1 MFTARP
7 HITEVAVAPGRSAF
21 VIDDAL
27 VDPQGLV
34 EFAVAQRGAFI
45 ESPHNAY
52 PGPELRLSDA
62 ATAPLDA
69 LFSEHLRRR
78 LGARRTLRMYAR
90 LSIATRTVDGLE
102 PRQWIAHRDRLD
114 DDPERIV
121 AACVLYLFRAPALG
135 GTAFFRPNGDARATA
150 LGVHESGVLDGA
162 AFARRYA
169 AVPGYP
175 HADNALFTR
184 TGEVEARWNRL
195 VFYDGGALFH
205 GSAIRH
211 PDCLSGDVRR
221 GRLTLNG
228 FFVCRAQ
235 AR

>member
-7 HITEVAVAPGRSAF
+7 RIAEVAVAPGRMAF

-27 VDPQGLV
+27 VDPQALV
-34 EFAVAQRGAFI
+34 EFAAANRGAFV

-62 ATAPLDA
+62 AAAPLDA
-69 LFSEHLRRR
+69 WFAEHLRGR

-90 LSIATRTVDGLE
+90 LSMATRSAAELE

-114 DDPERIV
+114 DDPDRIV
-121 AACVLYLFRAPALG
+121 AACVLYLFHDPALG
-135 GTAFFRPNGDARATA
+135 GTAFFAPSGNARATA
-150 LGVHESGVLDGA
+150 LGVHESGVLDGDL
-162 AFARRYA
+162 FARRYTVA
-169 AVPGYP
+169 RAYP
-175 HADNALFTR
+175 HADNALFRR

-205 GSAIRH
+205 GSAIRR
-211 PDCLSGDVRR
+211 PELLSDDVRR

-228 FFVCRAQ
+228 FFVCRAN